1 MPFAHRKRALP
12 SVMWEQIDLCVKQC
26 QTERRV
32 TLQMG
37 LNLKHLVS
45 ETIWYDRINCHKSNV
60 DVLFRTSAHEKGGNA
75 LSMRPSVNTADVTR
89 KPVNSGCFS
98 LMRRRNC
105 DGEGARYPKQQ
116 QMRGNVL
123 AKKKKKKIQKKL
135 CVRSS
140 SMFTVRARF
149 IWMDSQTF
157 SLPRKLLNA
166 CRASN
171 TY

>member
-1 MPFAHRKRALP
+1 MTGLIATSQMSTCYPAHRPMK
-12 SVMWEQIDLCVKQC
+12 
-26 QTERRV
+26 
-32 TLQMG
+32 
-37 LNLKHLVS
+37 
-45 ETIWYDRINCHKSNV
+45 
-60 DVLFRTSAHEKGGNA
+60 KGGNA

-105 DGEGARYPKQQ
+105 DGEGSPLSKTAADAPQRLQ
-116 QMRGNVL
+116 
-123 AKKKKKKIQKKL
+123 KKKKKIQKKL
-135 CVRSS
+135 CGISS
-140 SMFTVRARF
+140 LMFTLRARF
-149 IWMDSQTF
+149 IGMDSQTF